1 MRRRGLWTLLVTVG
15 VLAALPL
22 LVPAAAHAQDT
33 DFMLTRY
40 IAGLN
45 ANMPPRLNAAAV
57 ANLFAEDAVQWHPFG
72 EPPFAGGQPQRGR
85 EALTR
90 FFATFDQSWKDWTH
104 VERSR
109 TVQGNHAV
117 WEGTAQGTHK
127 GTGKFVKL
135 PIVFV
140 LEFTPEGLVKE
151 DRVYVDNR
159 LVGEQ
164 LK

>member
-1 MRRRGLWTLLVTVG
+1 MRHIGLRTLLITVAA
-15 VLAALPL
+15 LAAVALF
-22 LVPAAAHAQDT
+22 VPAVAHAQNT
-33 DFMLTRY
+33 DAMLTRY
-40 IAGLN
+40 ITGLN
-45 ANMPPRLNAAAV
+45 ANMPPRLNGAAV
-57 ANLFAEDAVQWHPFG
+57 ANLFAEDGVQWHPFG

-90 FFATFDQSWKDWTH
+90 FFSAFDQWKDWTH

-109 TVQGNHAV
+109 TVQGSHAV
-117 WEGTAQGTHK
+117 WEGTAQGIHK
-127 GTGKFVKL
+127 DTGKFVKL

-140 LEFTPEGLVKE
+140 LDFTPEGLVKE
-151 DRVYVDNR
+151 DRVYVDGH

>member
-1 MRRRGLWTLLVTVG
+1 MRCAGLRTLLITVA
-15 VLAALPL
+15 VLAVLPL
-22 LVPAAAHAQDT
+22 LVPAVVHAQDT
-33 DFMLTRY
+33 DAMLTRY
-40 IAGLN
+40 IAALN
-45 ANMPPRLNAAAV
+45 TNMPPRLNAAAV
-57 ANLFAEDAVQWHPFG
+57 ANLFAEDGVQWHPFG
-72 EPPFAGGQPQRGR
+72 EPRFAGGQPQRGR

-90 FFATFDQSWKDWTH
+90 FFAAFDSWKDWTH

-109 TVQGNHAV
+109 TVQGSHAL

-127 GTGKFVKL
+127 DTGKFVKL

-151 DRVYVDNR
+151 DRVYVDQH